1 MNKRKL
7 IISLIG
13 VVILAGGIALSGI
26 LAGAGGQRK
35 ARPSSADVGIPV
47 RTRTVSNGPV
57 EAIISITGRVIA
69 AEKIDLYAEVS
80 GIATYGARPFKSG
93 TQYNRGEILL
103 KIDDSE
109 FKRALASAKSQFMST
124 IAQVLPDLK
133 LDYPDYY
140 QAWRSYLVNFNVDG
154 PLEALPEATDEQLR
168 LFLTGRNIYATYYSI
183 LESETRLGKY
193 LIRAPFTGSLTESS
207 VNQGA
212 LVRTGQQLG
221 EFIKSGRFE
230 LEASIAQGHLKYLKK
245 GGNITFSE
253 VNSSKTYNAK
263 LVRINDK
270 IDPGS
275 QLVKVYFQLN
285 DPSLKSGL
293 YLEGKIGAATI
304 NNAVELPLQAIV
316 DDTHVF
322 IVQND
327 KAVKFPVAIADQT
340 TDRAVIAGLEN
351 GVKVIIDK
359 KNSAFEGSTVIEANR
374 Q

>member
-13 VVILAGGIALSGI
+13 VIILVGGIALSGI
-26 LAGAGGQRK
+26 LAGSGGQK
-35 ARPSSADVGIPV
+35 GTNSPPADIGIPV
-47 RTRTVSNGPV
+47 RIKTVNNGPV
-57 EAIISITGRVIA
+57 EANISITGRVIA
-69 AEKIDLYAEVS
+69 AEKIDLFAEVS

-93 TQYNRGEILL
+93 TKFNKGDVLL

-109 FKRALASAKSQFMST
+109 FKRALASSKSQFMST

-140 QAWRSYLVNFNVDG
+140 AAWRDYLVNFDVDG
-154 PLEALPEATDEQLR
+154 RIGKLPEARDEQLK
-168 LFLTGRNIYATYYSI
+168 LFLTGRNIYSTYYSI

-193 LIRAPFTGSLTESS
+193 LIRAPFNGSLTESS

-221 EFIKSGRFE
+221 EFIKSGQFE
-230 LEASIAQGHLKYLKK
+230 LEASIAQDHLIYLENV
-245 GGNITFSE
+245 GTITLSE
-253 VNSSKTYNAK
+253 VNSTKTYDAK

-275 QLVKVYFQLN
+275 QLVKTYFRLN
-285 DPSLKSGL
+285 SPNLRSGL

-304 NNAVELPLQAIV
+304 KNAVELPIQAIV
-316 DDTHVF
+316 DEDHVF
-322 IVQND
+322 AVENS
-327 KAVKFPVAIADQT
+327 KAVKLPVSIMEQS
-340 TDRAVIAGLEN
+340 TDRVVIAGLKN
-351 GVKVIIDK
+351 GAKVIIDK
-359 KNSAFEGSTVIEANR
+359 KNSAFEGSVVIETK
-374 Q
+374 